1 MPTQSKPKRQTALEV
16 ILSERI
22 NLGGEIITRKEAYDR
37 LIEEGCGARCS
48 DFFAFSTPVWV
59 EEQEESRN
67 VLVA

>member
-1 MPTQSKPKRQTALEV
+1 MSTQAKKRQTALEV

-22 NLGGEIITRKEAYDR
+22 NLGGEIMTRKEAYDM
-37 LIEEGCGARCS
+37 LIADGCGARCA

-59 EEQEESRN
+59 EEDDESRN